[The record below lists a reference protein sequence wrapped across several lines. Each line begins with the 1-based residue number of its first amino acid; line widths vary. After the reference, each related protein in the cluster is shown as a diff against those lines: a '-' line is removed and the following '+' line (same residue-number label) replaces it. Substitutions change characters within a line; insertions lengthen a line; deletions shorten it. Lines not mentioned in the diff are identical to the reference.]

1 MSLSYVLKGNMHQ
14 HYCSLKD
21 NPKPR
26 NKLKWDIPIYRI
38 YTVQVLWCDTS
49 RVDDASF

>member
-1 MSLSYVLKGNMHQ
+1 MSLSYVLKVYMHL

-26 NKLKWDIPIYRI
+26 NKQKWDIPIYCI
-38 YTVQVLWCDTS
+38 YTVQVL
-49 RVDDASF
+49 